1 MELQFEDFN
10 GIPVVQRERQPN
22 PFAEKVA
29 EIAATVGVDGKSA
42 KGSTA
47 ILPTGQLSKL
57 TRLLHQA
64 GRDAGV
70 TIRKTVETRSD
81 DTTLVKFWATTRVVR
96 PRKNAQPD
104 AAEVKDVKAK
114 GQKPAV

>member
-29 EIAATVGVDGKSA
+29 EIAATVGADGKST
-42 KGSTA
+42 KGSIA
-47 ILPTGQLSKL
+47 VLPAGQLSKL
-57 TRLLHQA
+57 SRLLHQA

-70 TIRKTVETRSD
+70 TIRKTVETQSD

-96 PRKNAQPD
+96 PRKTAST
-104 AAEVKDVKAK
+104 EVKDEKGK
-114 GQKPAV
+114 GQKPTA